1 MVRVKPPALPERATI
16 AVVAP
21 GSAPQTRSDI
31 EQATA
36 YFEARGHR
44 VLFGPNHRNV
54 HGYLAG
60 TDEERAADLQWAL
73 SEPGIDMVH
82 TLCGGYGSARL
93 YDLIDWGAV
102 GEPRIVCGFS
112 DITAL
117 HLALAAQTGW
127 LTFYGPNF
135 LRFTRHRKG
144 LTAETRDWFHRAFE
158 PEPLGRL
165 FEDPE
170 NPYVLTVG
178 EGEAEA
184 PLVGGCLTLLAAS
197 VGTPYEVQTD
207 GCVVMAEDLN
217 TEPYLIDTA
226 LNHLIRAGKLDRAA
240 GFVFGTDV
248 NLRSQTVPEAPESTL
263 SIEEMLDELIG
274 PLGIPAIANVPVG
287 HGKHMAT
294 MPLGATVRLDGGA
307 KTLEVLEA
315 AVEPRM
321 DNRGNGGSVM
331 RLRRISTAVSR
342 SRRRSRWRSPYPAPR
357 RRRTPPA
364 ASVLRI
370 GWAQDAP
377 TLNPFIGLDEEDYN
391 VWAMNWDLLVNFDPK
406 DLSPAPGIAQS
417 WDVSDD
423 KKTVTF
429 KLDPGREVVGR
440 QADHLRGRQVLAR
453 GARRQRR
460 PVHQLHRQRR
470 PRSTRPDPTTV
481 VDPHPAGRTRG
492 SSAACSSTS
501 SRSTSGARCR
511 SRTSPGTYKPDLPLV
526 GSGPYIVTE
535 FERGKI
541 IRRWSGTRTSAARSR
556 PSTRSS
562 SSSTATRTRSSG
574 RCSSARS
581 TWCVEVS
588 VEQLRPPRR
597 RAQHRHGRERRRPSY
612 TELAFNLCPRGQCPD
627 AAVQP
632 RGPGPGRAP
641 GDRLRGRPRADQHD
655 RRPRHLVPRPRDP
668 ARVLQVLLRA
678 ARAGLSARPGDGAT
692 RSSTTP
698 AG

>member
-16 AVVAP
+16 GVVAP

-60 TDEERAADLQWAL
+60 SDEERAADLQWAL

-135 LRFTRHRKG
+135 LRFTRRRKE
-144 LTAETRDWFHRAFE
+144 LTAETKDWFHRAFE
-158 PEPLGRL
+158 AEPLGRV

-170 NPYVLTVG
+170 DPYVLTVG

-294 MPLGATVRLDGGA
+294 MPLGVRARIDGA
-307 KTLEVLEA
+307 QKTLEVLEP
-315 AVEPRM
+315 AVQPRM
-321 DNRGNGGSVM
+321 DNQGG
-331 RLRRISTAVSR
+331 
-342 SRRRSRWRSPYPAPR
+342 
-357 RRRTPPA
+357 
-364 ASVLRI
+364 
-370 GWAQDAP
+370 
-377 TLNPFIGLDEEDYN
+377 
-391 VWAMNWDLLVNFDPK
+391 
-406 DLSPAPGIAQS
+406 
-417 WDVSDD
+417 
-423 KKTVTF
+423 
-429 KLDPGREVVGR
+429 
-440 QADHLRGRQVLAR
+440 
-453 GARRQRR
+453 
-460 PVHQLHRQRR
+460 
-470 PRSTRPDPTTV
+470 
-481 VDPHPAGRTRG
+481 
-492 SSAACSSTS
+492 
-501 SRSTSGARCR
+501 
-511 SRTSPGTYKPDLPLV
+511 
-526 GSGPYIVTE
+526 TE
-535 FERGKI
+535 
-541 IRRWSGTRTSAARSR
+541 
-556 PSTRSS
+556 
-562 SSSTATRTRSSG
+562 
-574 RCSSARS
+574 
-581 TWCVEVS
+581 
-588 VEQLRPPRR
+588 
-597 RAQHRHGRERRRPSY
+597 
-612 TELAFNLCPRGQCPD
+612 
-627 AAVQP
+627 
-632 RGPGPGRAP
+632 
-641 GDRLRGRPRADQHD
+641 
-655 RRPRHLVPRPRDP
+655 
-668 ARVLQVLLRA
+668 
-678 ARAGLSARPGDGAT
+678 
-692 RSSTTP
+692 
-698 AG
+698 